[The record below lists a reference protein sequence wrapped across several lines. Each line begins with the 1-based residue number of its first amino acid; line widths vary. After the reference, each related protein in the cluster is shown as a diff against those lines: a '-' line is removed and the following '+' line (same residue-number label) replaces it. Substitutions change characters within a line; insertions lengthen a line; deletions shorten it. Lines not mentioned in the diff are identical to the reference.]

1 MLHPEKYN
9 ALIYYMKKVKDISK
23 DLSTEDLTIISEQL
37 KIAESQ
43 KKIEKILTRK
53 KVKKCQQQNCKKE
66 QEKSM

>member
-9 ALIYYMKKVKDISK
+9 ALIYHMKKVKDISK

-53 KVKKCQQQNCKKE
+53 KV
-66 QEKSM
+66 